1 MMVMERSG
9 QHAEECVPEG
19 KRVADGAGV
28 YFYLFLCLF
37 AACFFP
43 PVRGFSEEWLRPK
56 WVLAEAVGL
65 LVLLT
70 FGIQVLVAC
79 RHRGSGRR
87 AFGWWGRVEDA
98 FCEALV
104 GVAFLEAV
112 YAIVRMFRGGQ
123 EGMAASGT
131 FDNPAGLAFC
141 LCAALP
147 FHACLWRW
155 CPGRLW
161 FRSAL
166 AVCALVILTA
176 ILCTGSRTGWI
187 CLALY
192 AALWLQKQWQGHR
205 MMKLTILAVL
215 AVGLAWG
222 ISVVKTDSTNGRR
235 FILERSWELV
245 QARPFAGYGSGGF
258 LREYMPRQ
266 ADYFKAHADS
276 GHAWLASEVYHPLN
290 EFVWVWIEFGLP
302 GVLLSLGALAWLLSG
317 LFRRRDIFSRML
329 AVSLCACVVFA
340 LFSYPLKYPLASV
353 IGIAAVERMCSGMLG
368 RGRMNGKCWRWAGMA
383 GIVVAVVALIKVSVA
398 YSYEYEW
405 SRVARQA
412 LRGHSREM
420 MPRYAELYG
429 HYRHDASFLYNY
441 AAEQFYAGRYEEALS
456 TAKECRALWP
466 SYNLSLLTG
475 DICRAAGKYGEAVRH
490 YEQAHWM
497 CPVRFAPLEGLY
509 YAYKSGRQPDKADSV
524 ADVVARKRI
533 KVDSPDVRRIKKEIL
548 EDVRHGEKT
557 VSRDGMMKKL

>member
-1 MMVMERSG
+1 MVMEGSG
-9 QHAEECVPEG
+9 QHAEECVPEE
-19 KRVADGAGV
+19 KRAADGAGV

-37 AACFFP
+37 AACFFL

-56 WVLAEAVGL
+56 WVLAETVGL

-79 RHRGSGRR
+79 KHRDSGRR
-87 AFGWWGRVEDA
+87 TFGQRGCVEEA

-147 FHACLWRW
+147 FHACLWQR

-245 QARPFAGYGSGGF
+245 QARPFAGYGPGGF

-290 EFVWVWIEFGLP
+290 EFVWVWIEYGLP
-302 GVLLSLGALAWLLSG
+302 GVLLSLGALVWLLSG

-353 IGIAAVERMCSGMLG
+353 IGIAAVGRMCSGMLG
-368 RGRMNGKCWRWAGMA
+368 RGRMDGKCWRWAGMA
-383 GIVVAVVALIKVSVA
+383 GIVVAVVALIKVFVA

-420 MPRYAELYG
+420 MPRYAGLYG

-456 TAKECRALWP
+456 TARECRALWP

-509 YAYKSGRQPDKADSV
+509 YAYKSGRQRDRADSV

-533 KVDSPDVRRIKKEIL
+533 KVDSPDVQRIKKEIL

-557 VSRDGMMKKL
+557 VPRDGMMKKL

>member
-1 MMVMERSG
+1 MVMERSG
-9 QHAEECVPEG
+9 QHIRGSVPEG
-19 KRVADGAGV
+19 KQVADGAGV

-87 AFGWWGRVEDA
+87 AFGRWGRVEDA

-112 YAIVRMFRGGQ
+112 YAIVRMFWGGQ
-123 EGMAASGT
+123 EGMVASGT

-147 FHACLWRW
+147 FHACLWRR

-245 QARPFAGYGSGGF
+245 QARPFAGYGPGGF

-290 EFVWVWIEFGLP
+290 EFVWVWIECGLP

-353 IGIAAVERMCSGMLG
+353 IGIAAVGRMCSGMLG
-368 RGRMNGKCWRWAGMA
+368 RGRMDGKCWRWAGMA
-383 GIVVAVVALIKVSVA
+383 GIVVAVVALIKVFVA

-420 MPRYAELYG
+420 MPRYAGLYG

-456 TAKECRALWP
+456 TARECRALWP

-509 YAYKSGRQPDKADSV
+509 YAYKSGRQPDRADSV

-533 KVDSPDVRRIKKEIL
+533 KVDSPDVQRIKKEIL
-548 EDVRHGEKT
+548 EDVRNGEKT
-557 VSRDGMMKKL
+557 VPRDGMMKKL

>member
-1 MMVMERSG
+1 MVMERSG
-9 QHAEECVPEG
+9 QHIRGSVPEG
-19 KRVADGAGV
+19 KQVADGAGV

-112 YAIVRMFRGGQ
+112 YVIVRMFRGGQ

-147 FHACLWRW
+147 FHACLWRR

-245 QARPFAGYGSGGF
+245 QARPFAGYGPGGF

-353 IGIAAVERMCSGMLG
+353 IGIAAVGRMCSGMLG
-368 RGRMNGKCWRWAGMA
+368 RGRMNGKCWRWVGMV

-429 HYRHDASFLYNY
+429 HYHHDASFLYNY

-456 TAKECRALWP
+456 TARECRALWP

-509 YAYKSGRQPDKADSV
+509 YAYKSGRQRDRADSV

-533 KVDSPDVRRIKKEIL
+533 KVDSPDVQRIKKEIL

-557 VSRDGMMKKL
+557 VPRDGMMKKL

>member
-1 MMVMERSG
+1 MVMERSG

-79 RHRGSGRR
+79 RHRGSGRW
-87 AFGWWGRVEDA
+87 AFGRWGRVEDA

-112 YAIVRMFRGGQ
+112 YAIVRMFWGGQ

-147 FHACLWRW
+147 FHACLWQR

-245 QARPFAGYGSGGF
+245 QARPFAGYDPGGF

-290 EFVWVWIEFGLP
+290 EFVWVWIEYGLP

-353 IGIAAVERMCSGMLG
+353 IGIAAVGRMCSGMLG
-368 RGRMNGKCWRWAGMA
+368 RGRMNGKCWRWVGMV

-456 TAKECRALWP
+456 TARECRALWP

-509 YAYKSGRQPDKADSV
+509 YAYKSERQRDRADSV

-533 KVDSPDVRRIKKEIL
+533 KVDSPDVQRIKKEIL

-557 VSRDGMMKKL
+557 VPRDGMMKKL

>member
-1 MMVMERSG
+1 MVMEGSG
-9 QHAEECVPEG
+9 QHAEECVPEE
-19 KRVADGAGV
+19 KQVADGAGV

-79 RHRGSGRR
+79 KHRDSGRR
-87 AFGWWGRVEDA
+87 AFGLRGCVEDA

-112 YAIVRMFRGGQ
+112 YAIVRVFRGGQ

-147 FHACLWRW
+147 FHACLWQG
-155 CPGRLW
+155 CPGKLW

-166 AVCALVILTA
+166 AVSALVILTA

-245 QARPFAGYGSGGF
+245 QARPFSGYGPGGF

-290 EFVWVWIEFGLP
+290 EFVWIWIECGLP

-353 IGIAAVERMCSGMLG
+353 VGIAAVGRMCSGMLG
-368 RGRMNGKCWRWAGMA
+368 RGRMNGKCWRGAGMA

-405 SRVARQA
+405 SRVARLA

-429 HYRHDASFLYNY
+429 HYCHDASFLYNY
-441 AAEQFYAGRYEEALS
+441 AAELFYAGRYEEALS
-456 TAKECRALWP
+456 TARECRALWP

-509 YAYKSGRQPDKADSV
+509 YAYKSGRQPDRADSV
-524 ADVVARKRI
+524 ADVVVRKRI
-533 KVDSPDVRRIKKEIL
+533 KVDSPDVQRIKKEIL

-557 VSRDGMMKKL
+557 VPRDGMMKKL

>member
-19 KRVADGAGV
+19 KQVADGAGV

-56 WVLAEAVGL
+56 WVLAETVGL
-65 LVLLT
+65 LVLLI

-79 RHRGSGRR
+79 KHRGAGRR
-87 AFGWWGRVEDA
+87 AFGWRGCVEDA

-147 FHACLWRW
+147 FHACLWQR
-155 CPGRLW
+155 CPGGLW

-166 AVCALVILTA
+166 AVSALVILTA

-245 QARPFAGYGSGGF
+245 QARPFAGYGPGGF

-290 EFVWVWIEFGLP
+290 EFVWVWIECGLP

-353 IGIAAVERMCSGMLG
+353 IGIAAVGRMCSGMLG
-368 RGRMNGKCWRWAGMA
+368 RGRMNGKCWRWVGMV

-509 YAYKSGRQPDKADSV
+509 YAYKSGR
-524 ADVVARKRI
+524 
-533 KVDSPDVRRIKKEIL
+533 
-548 EDVRHGEKT
+548 
-557 VSRDGMMKKL
+557 

>member
-245 QARPFAGYGSGGF
+245 QARPFAGYGPGGF

-290 EFVWVWIEFGLP
+290 EFVWVWIEYGLP
-302 GVLLSLGALAWLLSG
+302 DVLLSLGALAWLLSG

-353 IGIAAVERMCSGMLG
+353 IGIAAVGRMCSGMLG
-368 RGRMNGKCWRWAGMA
+368 RGRGWMENVGVG
-383 GIVVAVVALIKVSVA
+383 
-398 YSYEYEW
+398 
-405 SRVARQA
+405 QA
-412 LRGHSREM
+412 W
-420 MPRYAELYG
+420 PEL
-429 HYRHDASFLYNY
+429 
-441 AAEQFYAGRYEEALS
+441 
-456 TAKECRALWP
+456 W
-466 SYNLSLLTG
+466 
-475 DICRAAGKYGEAVRH
+475 
-490 YEQAHWM
+490 
-497 CPVRFAPLEGLY
+497 
-509 YAYKSGRQPDKADSV
+509 
-524 ADVVARKRI
+524 
-533 KVDSPDVRRIKKEIL
+533 
-548 EDVRHGEKT
+548 
-557 VSRDGMMKKL
+557 

>member
-1 MMVMERSG
+1 MAMEENSDRVG
-9 QHAEECVPEG
+9 KCVSKG
-19 KRVADGAGV
+19 KQVADGAGI

-56 WVLAEAVGL
+56 WVLAETTGL
-65 LVLLT
+65 LVLLAL
-70 FGIQVLVAC
+70 GIQVLVAC
-79 RHRGSGRR
+79 KHRSP
-87 AFGWWGRVEDA
+87 GWRVLLRWRRVEDA

-104 GVAFLEAV
+104 AVAFMEAV
-112 YAIVRMFRGGQ
+112 YVIGRMFRGGQ
-123 EGMAASGT
+123 GMPASGT

-141 LCAALP
+141 LCVALP
-147 FHACLWRW
+147 FHVCLWQRW
-155 CPGRLW
+155 TRRIGYRV
-161 FRSAL
+161 AL
-166 AVCALVILTA
+166 AVSGLAVWVA
-176 ILCTGSRTGWI
+176 ILCTESRTGWI

-215 AVGLAWG
+215 AAGLAWS

-266 ADYFKAHADS
+266 ADYFRRHADS
-276 GHAWLASEVYHPLN
+276 GYAWLAGEVYHPLN

-302 GVLLSLGALAWLLSG
+302 GILLLSGALAWLLAG

-340 LFSYPLKYPLASV
+340 MFSYPLKYPLASV
-353 IGIAAVERMCSGMLG
+353 IGIVAMWRVCAGMSG
-368 RGRMNGKCWRWAGMA
+368 RIKMNKWGWRWVGMA
-383 GIVVAVVALIKVSVA
+383 GVVVSVVALIKVAVA

-405 SRVARQA
+405 SRVARCA
-412 LRGHSREM
+412 LHGHSREM
-420 MPRYAELYG
+420 MPRYADL
-429 HYRHDASFLYNY
+429 YRHYHRDASFLYNY
-441 AAEQFYAGRYEEALS
+441 TAEQFYAGQYEEALK

-475 DICRAAGKYGEAVRH
+475 DICRAAGKYGEAVQ
-490 YEQAHWM
+490 YYVQAHWM

-509 YAYKSGRQPDKADSV
+509 YAYKSGNRPLMADSV
-524 ADVVARKRI
+524 ANVISRKRI
-533 KVDSPDVRRIKKEIL
+533 KVDSRDVQRIKKEIL
-548 EDVRHGEKT
+548 EDMRHGEKM
-557 VSRDGMMKKL
+557 VP

>member
-1 MMVMERSG
+1 M
-9 QHAEECVPEG
+9 
-19 KRVADGAGV
+19 ADGAGV

-87 AFGWWGRVEDA
+87 AFGRWGRVEDA

-112 YAIVRMFRGGQ
+112 YAIVRMFWGGQ
-123 EGMAASGT
+123 EGMVASGT

-147 FHACLWRW
+147 FHACLWRR

-245 QARPFAGYGSGGF
+245 QARPFAGYGPGGF

-290 EFVWVWIEFGLP
+290 EFVWVWIECGLP

-353 IGIAAVERMCSGMLG
+353 IGIAAVGRMCSGMLG
-368 RGRMNGKCWRWAGMA
+368 RGRMDGKCWRWAGMA
-383 GIVVAVVALIKVSVA
+383 GIVVAVVALIKVFVA

-420 MPRYAELYG
+420 MPRYAGLYG

-456 TAKECRALWP
+456 TARECRALC
-466 SYNLSLLTG
+466 T
-475 DICRAAGKYGEAVRH
+475 I
-490 YEQAHWM
+490 
-497 CPVRFAPLEGLY
+497 
-509 YAYKSGRQPDKADSV
+509 
-524 ADVVARKRI
+524 
-533 KVDSPDVRRIKKEIL
+533 
-548 EDVRHGEKT
+548 
-557 VSRDGMMKKL
+557 

>member
-1 MMVMERSG
+1 M
-9 QHAEECVPEG
+9 
-19 KRVADGAGV
+19 ADGAGV

-43 PVRGFSEEWLRPK
+43 PVRGFSEEWLRPR

-147 FHACLWRW
+147 FHACLWQR

-205 MMKLTILAVL
+205 MVKLTILAVL

-245 QARPFAGYGSGGF
+245 QARPFAGYGPGGF

-353 IGIAAVERMCSGMLG
+353 IGIAAVGRMCSGMLG
-368 RGRMNGKCWRWAGMA
+368 RGRMNGK
-383 GIVVAVVALIKVSVA
+383 
-398 YSYEYEW
+398 
-405 SRVARQA
+405 
-412 LRGHSREM
+412 
-420 MPRYAELYG
+420 
-429 HYRHDASFLYNY
+429 F
-441 AAEQFYAGRYEEALS
+441 
-456 TAKECRALWP
+456 
-466 SYNLSLLTG
+466 
-475 DICRAAGKYGEAVRH
+475 
-490 YEQAHWM
+490 
-497 CPVRFAPLEGLY
+497 
-509 YAYKSGRQPDKADSV
+509 
-524 ADVVARKRI
+524 
-533 KVDSPDVRRIKKEIL
+533 
-548 EDVRHGEKT
+548 
-557 VSRDGMMKKL
+557 

>member
-1 MMVMERSG
+1 MERSG
-9 QHAEECVPEG
+9 QHIRGSVPEG
-19 KRVADGAGV
+19 EQVADGAGV
-28 YFYLFLCLF
+28 YFYLLLCLS

-65 LVLLT
+65 LVLLA

-87 AFGWWGRVEDA
+87 AFGQRGRVEEA

-147 FHACLWRW
+147 FHACLWQR

-205 MMKLTILAVL
+205 MMKLTILAIL
-215 AVGLAWG
+215 AAGLAWG

-266 ADYFKAHADS
+266 ADYFKMHKDS
-276 GHAWLASEVYHPLN
+276 ESAWLASEVYHPLN
-290 EFVWVWIEFGLP
+290 EFVWVWVEFGLP
-302 GVLLSLGALAWLLSG
+302 GVLLSLGALVWLMSR

-353 IGIAAVERMCSGMLG
+353 IGIVAIWCVCAGMSGRIKMKEWG
-368 RGRMNGKCWRWAGMA
+368 WRLVGMA
-383 GIVVAVVALIKVSVA
+383 GVMASVVALTKVAVA
-398 YSYEYEW
+398 YSHEYEW
-405 SRVARQA
+405 SRVARLA
-412 LRGHSREM
+412 SHGHSREM
-420 MPRYAELYG
+420 MPRYADLYK
-429 HYRHDASFLYNY
+429 HYHRDASFLYNY
-441 AAEQFYAGRYEEALS
+441 TAEQFYAGQYEEALKK
-456 TAKECRALWP
+456 AKECRALWP

-475 DICRAAGKYGEAVRH
+475 DICRVMERYDEAARY

-509 YAYKSGRQPDKADSV
+509 YTFKSSKQTHRADSV
-524 ADVVARKRI
+524 ADVVVRKKI
-533 KVDSPDVRRIKKEIL
+533 KVDSPDVQRIKKEIM
-548 EDVRHGEKT
+548 EDAR
-557 VSRDGMMKKL
+557 RR